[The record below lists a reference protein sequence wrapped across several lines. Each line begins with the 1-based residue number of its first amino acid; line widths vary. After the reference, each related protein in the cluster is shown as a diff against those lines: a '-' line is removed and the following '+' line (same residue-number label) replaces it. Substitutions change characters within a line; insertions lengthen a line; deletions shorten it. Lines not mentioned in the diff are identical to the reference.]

1 MKWLTRAASH
11 TALQEGPF
19 PSLAGRTHRRW
30 DRKRRQELKSQ
41 NRSPSPELTPLP
53 PKEEPERLEPSEKAS
68 ETSYSRLAAAASW
81 LRELPSVGTEM
92 LLPELLS
99 QGWRW
104 SAVKNQK
111 RPEERSQDWRPGL
124 RKGHG
129 YEHLT
134 A

>member
-1 MKWLTRAASH
+1 MRWLRRAASH
-11 TALQEGPF
+11 TALQESPF

-30 DRKRRQELKSQ
+30 DRKRRQELRSQ
-41 NRSPSPELTPLP
+41 TRSPSPELTPLP
-53 PKEEPERLEPSEKAS
+53 PKEEPERSQPSEKTS
-68 ETSYSRLAAAASW
+68 ETSYSRVAAAAIS

-92 LLPELLS
+92 LLPRLLG

-104 SAVKNQK
+104 SAEKNQK
-111 RPEERSQDWRPGL
+111 RREERSQDWRPGL
-124 RKGHG
+124 RKAHG